1 MERWVF
7 MSWGVSKMARYAC
20 SFAILFG
27 IAITMLMLAI
37 AGNPDSVRNH
47 PLVFE
52 PHGCIIDCRR

>member
-1 MERWVF
+1 
-7 MSWGVSKMARYAC
+7 MSWGVSRMARYAC